1 MGKGKAV
8 RRWAKKRGGRP
19 PLPDVPREPN
29 GRPSRRVIHVGER
42 REMTEREAKKVGV
55 EARMRMTGLP
65 ADLAGLNQAGMP
77 NAGTAHGVMRLL
89 GIEAEKADRPL
100 GPGMLSGPQWSAAEW
115 WLGRRANWLRAIDAP
130 GRTTVEEPRPD
141 AVALD
146 GMSDEERR
154 AALRAGWDKVATE
167 WAAIKACLRDA
178 SVEARSSV
186 EAAFDVILVRNCEMP
201 HMVGDLKIG
210 LNALH
215 RRFLGG

>member
-1 MGKGKAV
+1 MGKAAKRKGKRV
-8 RRWAKKRGGRP
+8 AKGGRP
-19 PLPDVPREPN
+19 RQPGVPREPN

-42 REMTEREAKKVGV
+42 REMSEREAKKVGV

-77 NAGTAHGVMRLL
+77 NAGTVHGVMRLL
-89 GIEAEKADRPL
+89 GIEAEKADRAL
-100 GPGMLSGPQWSAAEW
+100 GPGMLSAAQWSASEW
-115 WLGRRANWLRAIDAP
+115 WLGRRTNWLRAIDAP

-141 AVALD
+141 ATALD
-146 GMSDEERR
+146 GLSEEERR
-154 AALRAGWDKVATE
+154 AALRAGWDKIAAE
-167 WAAIKACLRDA
+167 WSAIKVCLREA

-186 EAAFDVILVRNCEMP
+186 EAAFEVILVRNCEMP

-215 RRFLGG
+215 RRFPRG